1 MQNIELRFSEIAS
14 WFQVIDVFV
23 VAILGFVVIEIV
35 WDLVSRN
42 KTSLWETI
50 ANMLIGA
57 GNIIL
62 EKTAYSLVF
71 LVSLLLVESIAFFEL
86 PITPFT
92 WVIAIIL
99 ADLTYY
105 WMHRL
110 EHEIRFFWAVHSVH
124 HSSTEFDLTT
134 GLRLA
139 WVEGLIEWV
148 FFVPLVLIGFD
159 VVQVIVSISI
169 VVAYQTWIHTE
180 KIGAL
185 GWLDKIFNTPSVHRV
200 HHGAN
205 PQYIDKNYGGI
216 LIIWDRL
223 FGTYEPEKEKVIYGL
238 TKNIGTSNPVK
249 INFHEFM
256 TLFRDCMK
264 SSNIKGCWGYLSKH
278 PGWKPD
284 SQQKVKS

>member
-1 MQNIELRFSEIAS
+1 MLNIELRFAEVEP

-23 VAILGFVVIEIV
+23 VVIMGFAVIEIV

-62 EKTAYSLVF
+62 EKTAYGLVF

-86 PITPFT
+86 PITPLT

-99 ADLTYY
+99 ADLSYY

-139 WVEGLIEWV
+139 WIEGLIEWI

-159 VVQVIVSISI
+159 VVQVIVSISL

-180 KIGAL
+180 KIGTL

-223 FGTYEPEKEKVIYGL
+223 FGSYEPENEKVIYGL
-238 TKNIGTSNPVK
+238 TKNIGTSNPVM
-249 INFHEFM
+249 INVHEFK
-256 TLFRDCMK
+256 TLFSDCMK
-264 SSNIKGCWGYLSKH
+264 AGNIKGCWGYLSKH
-278 PGWKPD
+278 PGWKSD
-284 SQQKVKS
+284 IQQKLKS